1 MEKQKQTMADYMGR
15 LTEDAEGLVAAT
27 ADVAGEKVKEA
38 RQRLAAA
45 LDSGKEIYE
54 HVRDKAIEGAKAT
67 DQVVRENPYPALGMA
82 FGAGALLGYL
92 LSRQCG
98 RTDDCS

>member
-54 HVRDKAIEGAKAT
+54 NIRDKTIEGARAT
-67 DQVVRENPYPALGMA
+67 DQAVRANPYQALGIA
-82 FGAGALLGYL
+82 FGTGALLGYL

-98 RTDDCS
+98 RRDDGS